1 MLHTFHIDGSD
12 SKAKALMEYLRT
24 LEFVKE
30 GNSDW
35 ADDLPVDVKNEI
47 QEAIEQADNGKTI
60 AHTQVKEKHRQR
72 FPHLNI

>member
-47 QEAIEQADNGKTI
+47 LEAIAQADNGKTI
-60 AHTQVKEKHRQR
+60 THTEVKEKHRKR

>member
-1 MLHTFHIDGSD
+1 MLHTFHIDGSN

-30 GNSDW
+30 DSSDW
-35 ADDLPVDVKNEI
+35 ADDLPAEVKNGI
-47 QEAIEQADNGKTI
+47 LEAIEQADNGKTI
-60 AHTQVKEKHRQR
+60 PHSQIKAKHQKR